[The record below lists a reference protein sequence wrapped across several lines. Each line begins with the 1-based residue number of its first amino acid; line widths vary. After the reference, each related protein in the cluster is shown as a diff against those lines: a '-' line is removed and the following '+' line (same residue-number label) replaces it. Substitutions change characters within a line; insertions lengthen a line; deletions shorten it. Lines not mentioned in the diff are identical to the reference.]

1 MKKHNIDIKLCERLA
16 QFGHTNSEIAQIL
29 DIPSSTFDARIG
41 TNQALQ
47 DALKRGKQIP
57 NRQVENAL
65 FKRALGYETTEI
77 TESDGKP
84 VKKVIKHVVPSVSA
98 EELWLRNRDPEKWNT
113 PTAVNM
119 KLTLLDKVKL
129 AQDS

>member
-1 MKKHNIDIKLCERLA
+1 LA